1 MIKYIVHPLFV
12 VFAGILVYLN
22 YFVLLISYLITII
35 LHELAHALVAKKLGY
50 RLNQITLMPHGA
62 SLSGESRFFCPRDE
76 VLVAIAG
83 PVCNLVLAVL
93 GCAVWWIFPITYAYT
108 QVFVYAN
115 LCTAVINCLPVFPL
129 DGGRVLLACL
139 SKKLDKKTAIRRV
152 RILGIVVS
160 SAILVAFLLTI
171 FFVPNFTLLVFG
183 TFLLLT
189 SILEDKQAYYSH
201 MGIIES
207 KASHLGRGL
216 KMRSLAVPE
225 DLPLFR
231 LISAVTPDSL
241 TEFNIIDSEY
251 RVVGKI
257 NELDLQKLLQIYPAN
272 TELRLIVT

>member
-35 LHELAHALVAKKLGY
+35 LHELAHAMVAKKLGY

-93 GCAVWWIFPITYAYT
+93 GCAVWWVFPITYAYT

-129 DGGRVLLACL
+129 DGGRVLLAFL

-152 RILGIVVS
+152 RILGIAVS
-160 SAILVAFLLTI
+160 SAILVAFLMTI
-171 FFVPNFTLLVFG
+171 LFVPNFTLLVFG

-207 KASHLGRGL
+207 KTSHLSRGL

-241 TEFNIIDSEY
+241 TEFNVIDSQY